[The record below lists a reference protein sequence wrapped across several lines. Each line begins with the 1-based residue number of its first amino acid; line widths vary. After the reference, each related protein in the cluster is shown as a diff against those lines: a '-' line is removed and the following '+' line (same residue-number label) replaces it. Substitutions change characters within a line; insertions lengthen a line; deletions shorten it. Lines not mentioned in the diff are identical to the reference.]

1 MQLTRK
7 HILRT
12 WECKHFGPDS
22 NGCRGREFLVRPI
35 ERQVLPMVQVLVVSL
50 VLAVGVALAL
60 LVRRL
65 HGGKIPRS

>member
-1 MQLTRK
+1 
-7 HILRT
+7 
-12 WECKHFGPDS
+12 
-22 NGCRGREFLVRPI
+22 
-35 ERQVLPMVQVLVVSL
+35 MVQVLVVSL